1 MENWQIN
8 ALVAEK
14 IMGWERWTCDDLKS
28 KEAFL
33 QPPGTEFVTGTWY
46 KVDVDIPL
54 RDYSIGTVK
63 EYSTNIKAAWEVVE
77 KLAQMGYD
85 VKINRLIHWNTDYE
99 CLIGKDNWVD
109 MDYKYVGSDT
119 APMAICLAALK
130 AVGVEVEGEK

>member
-1 MENWQIN
+1 MDNREIDK
-8 ALVAEK
+8 LIAEK
-14 IMGWERWTCDDLKS
+14 VMGWCQDPFGNWINPNGEFCHADGM
-28 KEAFL
+28 FI
-33 QPPGTEFVTGTWY
+33 PTE
-46 KVDVDIPL
+46 DI
-54 RDYSIGTVK
+54 S
-63 EYSTNIKAAWEVVE
+63 AAWEVVE
-77 KLAQMGYD
+77 QLAQMGHD